1 MTRPTFTFRDA
12 AEIVG
17 GYTVDHKTEQGRAV
31 MRGWLD
37 SLPAPKPAPVRPNYA
52 TPEDAFRAI
61 NAEFELGCAR
71 PVSEPEAARVIS
83 IQRGIEA
90 RKAGA

>member
-1 MTRPTFTFRDA
+1 MVARPTFTFRDA
-12 AEIVG
+12 AEIVV
-17 GYTVDHKTEQGRAV
+17 VDHKTEQGRAV

-61 NAEFELGCAR
+61 NVEAARAMGR
-71 PVSEPEAARVIS
+71 PVSEAEASRVIS